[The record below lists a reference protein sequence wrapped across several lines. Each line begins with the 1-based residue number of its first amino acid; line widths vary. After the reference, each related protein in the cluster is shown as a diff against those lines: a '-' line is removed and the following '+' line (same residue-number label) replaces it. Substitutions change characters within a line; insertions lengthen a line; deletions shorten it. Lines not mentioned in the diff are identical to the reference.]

1 MLSILIPTYNYTVF
15 SLVENLYNQLCKI
28 EIEYEIIVLDDHSTS
43 FLEENKKIANFK
55 SCYFTQNGTNLGRT
69 KTRQTLAESAKFE
82 WLLFLDADVMPEN
95 ADFIEKYL
103 ACFIDDQ
110 LVFGG
115 YKYEKNQPDA
125 TKMLRYHYGKNR
137 EEKSELIR
145 NKKPY
150 EFAFSG
156 NMLIRK
162 KLFTTLNQNN
172 LKNIYGMDVFF
183 AHQLWENQITIL
195 HINNAII
202 HLGIEKNE
210 VFFQKVLES
219 IAFRKKILSEKTGIE
234 KTNKLLAKYKLIK
247 KWHLHNLI
255 KIGFSITE
263 PLLKKLILSKNPSL
277 LSFDL
282 YRLGYICKIP

>member
-1 MLSILIPTYNYTVF
+1 MLSILIPTYNYAVF
-15 SLVENLYNQLCKI
+15 SLVENLSNQLCKV
-28 EIEYEIIVLDDHSTS
+28 EIKYEIIVLDDHSTS
-43 FLEENKKIANFK
+43 FLEENKRIASFK
-55 SCYFTQNGTNLGRT
+55 NCSFTQNSTNFGRT

-95 ADFIEKYL
+95 NDFIEKYL
-103 ACFIDDQ
+103 ACFIEDQ

-115 YKYEKNQPDA
+115 CNYEKDQPDA

-137 EEKSELIR
+137 EEKSELLR

-162 KLFTTLNQNN
+162 KLFLTLNQNN
-172 LKNIYGMDVFF
+172 LENIYGMDVFF
-183 AHQLWENQITIL
+183 AHQLWENQIPIL
-195 HINNAII
+195 HIDNAII

-210 VFFQKVLES
+210 VFFEKVLES

-255 KIGFSITE
+255 KIAFSLTE